1 MLVLEGT
8 RTASVEEEDE
18 MYLVSTNELA
28 AQHVAELHREAEHER
43 LVHSARSRRGAARRR
58 RAARVRW
65 GLRPARP
72 ARA

>member
-1 MLVLEGT
+1 
-8 RTASVEEEDE
+8 

-28 AQHVAELHREAEHER
+28 AQHVAELHRQAEHER
-43 LVHSARSRRGAARRR
+43 LVRGARSRRGAARRR

-65 GLRPARP
+65 GFGPARP

>member
-1 MLVLEGT
+1 
-8 RTASVEEEDE
+8 

-28 AQHVAELHREAEHER
+28 AQHVAELHRQAEHER
-43 LVHSARSRRGAARRR
+43 LVRALRTRRGAARRR

-65 GLRPARP
+65 GFGPARP

>member
-1 MLVLEGT
+1 
-8 RTASVEEEDE
+8 

-28 AQHVAELHREAEHER
+28 AQHVAELHRQAEHER
-43 LVHSARSRRGAARRR
+43 LVRALRSGRGAARR

-65 GLRPARP
+65 GFRPARP

>member
-1 MLVLEGT
+1 
-8 RTASVEEEDE
+8 

-28 AQHVAELHREAEHER
+28 AQHIAELHRQAGHER
-43 LVHSARSRRGAARRR
+43 LVRALRARRGPARR

-65 GLRPARP
+65 RFRPARP